1 MNRYALTFT
10 VSPGSEPEVAR
21 ILSGYGRPAAGRRPG
36 GPPLLRR
43 TSVFLA
49 GNRVIRVID
58 VDGRLGEVMAH
69 LAEQPQIRAV
79 EEALDPHLQEPRDL
93 SGGDGIRAFLH
104 RALLP
109 VVHDRATA
117 GQLLPESPAEHRGN
131 RVALLYPA
139 RPGSGGELAELLA
152 GTRVLRPDTPTT
164 LARTTIFR
172 RGDVVLRLAEVH
184 GDTSE
189 ALDRIAT
196 AAVRSG
202 GADKLAALVAADE
215 NLHDTD
221 GFRAFLERISVRM
234 LTDRR
239 IGAPA

>member
-10 VSPGSEPEVAR
+10 VQPGSEPEVAGV
-21 ILSGYGRPAAGRRPG
+21 LSSYGRPAAGQRPG
-36 GPPLLRR
+36 GPALLRR

-49 GNRVIRVID
+49 GNRVIRVVD
-58 VDGRLGEVMAH
+58 VDGTLGEVIGH
-69 LAEQPQIRAV
+69 LSGQPQIRAV
-79 EEALDPHLQEPRDL
+79 EEALDPYLQEPRDL
-93 SGGDGIRAFLH
+93 SRPEGVRSFLH

-109 VVHDRATA
+109 VVHDRYTPER
-117 GQLLPESPAEHRGN
+117 LLPDVEAANRDS

-139 RPGSGGELAELLA
+139 RPGNGRELADLLS
-152 GTRVLRPDTPTT
+152 GTRVLRPDSATT

-184 GDTSE
+184 GDTGE
-189 ALDRIAT
+189 ALDRIAE

-202 GADKLAALVAADE
+202 GAARLAALVTADE
-215 NLHDTD
+215 NLDD
-221 GFRAFLERISVRM
+221 AGGFRDFLQRITVRM

-239 IGAPA
+239 IGVPA

>member
-10 VSPGSEPEVAR
+10 VRPGSEPEVSR
-21 ILSGYGRPAAGRRPG
+21 ILSSYGRPAAGRAPG

-49 GNRVIRVID
+49 GNRVIRVVD
-58 VDGRLGEVMAH
+58 VDGRLRDVVAH
-69 LAEQPQIRAV
+69 LAEQPQIKAV
-79 EEALDPHLQEPRDL
+79 EDALDPYLEQPRDL
-93 SGGDGIRAFLH
+93 THADGVRAFLY

-109 VVHDRATA
+109 VAHDRHTPP
-117 GQLLPESPAEHRGN
+117 GLLPVGPSAHPGN

-139 RPGSGGELAELLA
+139 RPGSGGDLAELLA
-152 GTRVLRPDTPTT
+152 GTRVLAPASPTT
-164 LARTTIFR
+164 LARTTVFR

-184 GDTSE
+184 GDPGE
-189 ALDRIAT
+189 ALDRIAE

-202 GADKLAALVAADE
+202 SGDKLATLVAADE
-215 NLHDTD
+215 NLHDTG
-221 GFRAFLERISVRM
+221 GFRAFLERISTRL